1 MARVKP
7 KQKSLRGE
15 MRARKKRQARIV
27 GDQSIYGYDLW
38 VPTTSAR
45 YLNHAIPREIR
56 GLFNTFTGG
65 YIYDLVNKQIIRSL
79 HSNGA

>member
-27 GDQSIYGYDLW
+27 GDQSIYDIW

-45 YLNHAIPREIR
+45 YLNHAIPRV
-56 GLFNTFTGG
+56 LFNTFTGG
-65 YIYDLVNKQIIRSL
+65 YIYDLVE
-79 HSNGA
+79 